1 MLRHLTHMLS
11 GCGMRRLLWVVPLL
25 LPTIVIRHPY
35 APFLLFQR
43 VVTSAH
49 MIHLMKS
56 HAPSEGRLCRVCV
69 AGLCFRT
76 TDHAG
81 LGGSNSHGRSA
92 KRVVAIKGNVFEH
105 LSLSNLPENRPILK
119 APPMRSLLF
128 VVG

>member
-1 MLRHLTHMLS
+1 
-11 GCGMRRLLWVVPLL
+11 
-25 LPTIVIRHPY
+25 
-35 APFLLFQR
+35 
-43 VVTSAH
+43 

-69 AGLCFRT
+69 AGLCFRP

-105 LSLSNLPENRPILK
+105 LSLSNREIAISIALPARSFPAGRSAIFRAHFVGSGQRSEQAGLADILDGEHADELCVLGNGQRP
-119 APPMRSLLF
+119 
-128 VVG
+128 